1 MSVLIVVVVGS
12 FCALGFAVALA
23 FRKIAYPKI
32 SCPLTSEWIQELSID
47 RYRPMLRLLDA
58 RDSNSAQ
65 HELGFG
71 HDRQLE
77 FRRERGRIFREYLKR
92 LNSDFAC
99 LCLALK
105 IMMLQSEVDRP
116 DLASRMLYGQIRF
129 AVLIVSAHLRLALYQ
144 CNLGSGTV
152 DVRRMLALFDSMHYQ
167 LRQMVP
173 ESAVWGS

>member
-1 MSVLIVVVVGS
+1 MTVLILVVVGS
-12 FCALGFAVALA
+12 FGALGFAVALA
-23 FRKIAYPKI
+23 FRKISCPKI
-32 SCPLTSEWIQELSID
+32 SSPLTSEWIQELSVD
-47 RYRPMLRLLDA
+47 RYRPMLRLLDGH
-58 RDSNSAQ
+58 DPSSVP

-92 LNSDFAC
+92 LNTDFAC

-105 IMMLQSEVDRP
+105 IVMLQSEVDRP
-116 DLASRMLYGQIRF
+116 DLASRLLYSQIRF
-129 AVLIVSAHLRLALYQ
+129 AALIVSAHLRLALYQ
-144 CNLGSGTV
+144 CNLGSGAV
-152 DVRRMLALFDSMHYQ
+152 DVRRMLTLFESMHYQ